1 MCCYC
6 ASRNNSSLE
15 SIISSQL
22 TEEIGK
28 NLWMSGSGVYPPAVK
43 FKRMLWELASPR
55 TVFLG
60 GSLLA
65 SINQNPFGK
74 QLVA

>member
-1 MCCYC
+1 MK
-6 ASRNNSSLE
+6 STHR
-15 SIISSQL
+15 
-22 TEEIGK
+22 GD
-28 NLWMSGSGVYPPAVK
+28 MSGIGLYLPAVN
-43 FKRMLWELASPR
+43 FKRTFWELASPR

-65 SINQNPFGK
+65 SINQSPSGK